1 MPCRIFI
8 LIIAMGCLWG
18 CCSLRPHEQTYILA
32 DQTKMQE
39 EVAITEPLF
48 VGPLSSPKVP

>member
-39 EVAITEPLF
+39 EVAITQPLF